1 MDYAVFAQSFGQ
13 IRAMETK
20 LLGKPKINALL
31 ESASYSDCVVRLRDT
46 GYGKYISA
54 SAGREWLKSAIEDLY
69 AKMYRIVPIR
79 CVVDIPAIKYD
90 VHNLKCL
97 IKGKLA
103 VRDLS
108 DMLID
113 AGTIPK
119 GTLCGLF
126 ERNDFGAMPEVLARS
141 ADKACTDYKE
151 SSDPQD
157 IDIGMDK
164 AMFEYMGAVADQSG
178 MEFLIDYVRFITDTA
193 NIRAFIR
200 IRSQRRGIGTLKKSL
215 IPGGKLDVRV
225 FEELFNEPIGRFREK
240 LLYTEYDGWAEEG
253 IGAYMECGDI
263 SAVEKFGDNS
273 VLRYLERA
281 KLASMGPEPIIAYIA
296 ASEEEIKALRI
307 ILTGKRNMVP
317 RGLIAERL
325 RDTYV

>member
-141 ADKACTDYKE
+141 ADKVRIIRNRPILRIST
-151 SSDPQD
+151 
-157 IDIGMDK
+157 
-164 AMFEYMGAVADQSG
+164 SG
-178 MEFLIDYVRFITDTA
+178 WIKRCSNTWA
-193 NIRAFIR
+193 RSPIRA
-200 IRSQRRGIGTLKKSL
+200 
-215 IPGGKLDVRV
+215 
-225 FEELFNEPIGRFREK
+225 
-240 LLYTEYDGWAEEG
+240 GWN
-253 IGAYMECGDI
+253 
-263 SAVEKFGDNS
+263 F
-273 VLRYLERA
+273 
-281 KLASMGPEPIIAYIA
+281 
-296 ASEEEIKALRI
+296 
-307 ILTGKRNMVP
+307 
-317 RGLIAERL
+317 
-325 RDTYV
+325 